1 VATLA
6 AARRLGDCL
15 VVCLNSDDSVRRL
28 KGDGR
33 PLVPQRDRVRVLE
46 ALAAVDAVT
55 VFVEDTPLAVL
66 ERIRPDVW
74 VKGGDYSASALPET
88 ELLAGWGGEVVVV
101 PYLAGRSTT
110 RLVETAGNTG
120 MTTTAG
126 RQDG

>member
-1 VATLA
+1 
-6 AARRLGDCL
+6 
-15 VVCLNSDDSVRRL
+15 
-28 KGDGR
+28 
-33 PLVPQRDRVRVLE
+33 
-46 ALAAVDAVT
+46 
-55 VFVEDTPLAVL
+55 VL

-110 RLVETAGNTG
+110 KLVETAGTNGITE
-120 MTTTAG
+120 MTTAG